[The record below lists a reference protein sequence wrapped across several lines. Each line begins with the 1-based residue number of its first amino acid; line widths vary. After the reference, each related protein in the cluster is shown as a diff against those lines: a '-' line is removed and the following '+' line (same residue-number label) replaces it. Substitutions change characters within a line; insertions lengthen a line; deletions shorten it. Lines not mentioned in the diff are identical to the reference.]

1 MYAQQMIDE
10 YKAAGIKS
18 KNVWVHSFNL
28 ADVEYSI
35 AEELKYGRQ
44 AVFLEDRFYND
55 ETQEDSND
63 PDTWSIT
70 MDELVDKGVKI
81 VAPPMWNLVT
91 LNGDGEIVPSAYAEE
106 AKDASLGIITWTIER
121 SGLLLDGGGWYY
133 QVCVCVCVCVYILN
147 YT

>member
-18 KNVWVHSFNL
+18 KNVWAQSFNL
-28 ADVEYSI
+28 ADVEYWI
-35 AEELKYGRQ
+35 AEEPRYGRQ

-55 ETQEDSND
+55 ETQDSND

-70 MDELVDKGVKI
+70 MDELVAKGVKI

-91 LNGDGEIVPSAYAEE
+91 LNDDLEIVPSAYAEE
-106 AKDASLGIITWTIER
+106 AKAAGLDIITWTIER

-133 QVCVCVCVCVYILN
+133 QVCASPILHEV
-147 YT
+147 